1 MLQAVQFGSVPA
13 LTAAPA
19 IGTRTLMMR
28 TDTTLWGDNTLPPIT
43 FPHTSAS
50 GNVVYLGVARSSGTP
65 TRTLVPDWNG
75 ASMLPELAGAK
86 LDGALN
92 YSCQA
97 ALEAGGFVGAGSFNV
112 TGSAA
117 VARFA
122 YFLGWIMDLDQVR
135 GGVGAGAANV
145 IAVTQA
151 FVEVSLA
158 VTQPGSLL
166 IAAGWC
172 SSNNPRPFVWSLG
185 WDKLDEQ
192 QIGTGGQPC
201 GSLATKIST
210 AAGAE
215 MVRMTGDGATTG
227 QWGIVAVEFL
237 PG

>member
-19 IGTRTLMMR
+19 IGNRTMMMR
-28 TDTTLWGDNTLPPIT
+28 TDTTNWGNNTLPPLA

-50 GNVVYLGVARSSGTP
+50 GNVVYLGVARSTAAT

-75 ASMLPELAGAK
+75 ASMLPALTSAK

-92 YSCQA
+92 YVCQA
-97 ALEAGGFVGAGSFNV
+97 ALEAAGFIGAGDFHI
-112 TGSAA
+112 TGSTADD
-117 VARFA
+117 RFA
-122 YFLGWIMDLDQVR
+122 YFLGWIMDLDHIR
-135 GGVGAGAANV
+135 GGIGAAAANV

-166 IAAGWC
+166 VAAGWC
-172 SSNNPRPFVWSLG
+172 SSNNPRPFTWPAG
-185 WDKLDEQ
+185 WAKLDEQ

-201 GSLATKIST
+201 GSLASKIST

-215 MVRMTGDGATTG
+215 LVRMTGDSTTDH
-227 QWGIVAVEFL
+227 WAIVAAEFL